1 MAACHETGHI
11 YGQGGK
17 ILSTYHL
24 QRVINPESIA
34 VIGASPKKGS
44 VGATVME
51 NLMTGGFKGNI
62 FPVNPKY
69 DTVMGLKA
77 FKNIKTLPRHIDLL
91 VIAVPVSIVPGILEA
106 CTGKDM
112 GGAVIICAGD
122 ESVDHGIGTTRKI
135 KDISQKTG
143 LRIIGPDSVGIV
155 NTNLCLNASFMHRMP
170 LKGKIAFLS
179 QSGAVCTAVL
189 DMALREN
196 IGFSHFVSLG
206 SMPDVCFADMIDF
219 LGSSPDVES
228 IIMYVEHLS
237 GIRNFMSAA
246 RAVSRVKP
254 MIALKS
260 GRSGSDGPIFEDD
273 LYDAAFKRAGILRVT
288 DFEALFDCVEF
299 LARQERPK
307 GSRLAIVSNAA
318 GIGVMARDALAG
330 YRLLP
335 AALSQE
341 TMNALDDLLKGHW
354 SRTNPIDL
362 LGESFRYHYVETVKI
377 CMNAPEIDGLL
388 LLNSPLGTYDSLSV
402 AKQLAEI
409 LKDSSC
415 PVFTSWMGG
424 LDRDDSREVFNRA
437 GITTYETPERAV
449 RAFVNLYQFGRNMA
463 LLQEIP
469 YRTDKRL
476 EINRPKAREIMD
488 QAILSGNSRLSDL
501 LAKDL
506 ISSYGIPVVSSKTRL
521 PADYELTIS
530 AVRHK
535 DFGPVI
541 RFGMGGIMTDVIKDV
556 SIALPPLN
564 RILARRAIEETQ
576 ISRVFDGY
584 CGIEKL
590 DIELLEEILIRM
602 SRLVTDFPEIK
613 EVDINPVKVVKGKMM
628 AAHGR
633 VIVEGTDEKAASHLI
648 ISPYPFRQEKTFR
661 LKDGTKIFFRPVRPS
676 DARQMI
682 DLFDDLSP
690 ETIYLRFFSPIKR
703 ISRSMLIK
711 LTQIDYDR
719 EIALLAFAGPKQERK
734 LLGVA
739 RIIFVPDG
747 RQAEFAIVLADAW
760 QGKGIGNRLLH
771 HALACAASY
780 GIEEVWGPVISTNTG
795 MLRLGEKLGFRIER
809 DMDSAEYKLTINL
822 AGLIKQ

>member
-1 MAACHETGHI
+1 M
-11 YGQGGK
+11 
-17 ILSTYHL
+17 S
-24 QRVINPESIA
+24 VA
-34 VIGASPKKGS
+34 VIGASLKKGS
-44 VGATVME
+44 VGAAVME
-51 NLMTGGFKGNI
+51 NLVTGGFKGSI

-69 DTVMGLKA
+69 DTVMGLET
-77 FKNIKTLPRHIDLL
+77 FKNVEDLPGQIDLA
-91 VIAVPVSIVPGILEA
+91 VIATPMPTIPGILEA
-106 CTGKDM
+106 CAEKKM
-112 GGAVIICAGD
+112 GGAVIISAGED
-122 ESVDHGIGTTRKI
+122 LFGDPGRKTAQKI
-135 KDISQKTG
+135 KDISLKTG

-155 NTNLCLNASFMHRMP
+155 NTNLSLNASFMHRMP
-170 LKGKIAFLS
+170 LIGKIAFLS

-219 LGSSPDVES
+219 LGSLNEVES
-228 IIMYVEHLS
+228 IVMYVEHLS

-260 GRSGSDGPIFEDD
+260 GRSGFDGLISDDD
-273 LYDAAFKRAGILRVT
+273 LYDAAFKRAGILRVN

-299 LARQERPK
+299 LAKQERPK
-307 GSRLAIVSNAA
+307 GPRLAIVSNAA
-318 GIGVMARDALAG
+318 GVGVMAKDALSG
-330 YRLLP
+330 YKLSP
-335 AALSQE
+335 ATLSPA
-341 TMNALDDLLKGHW
+341 TINALEEVLKENW

-362 LGESFRYHYVETVKI
+362 LKDFSHSRYVDVAKI

-388 LLNSPLGTYDSLSV
+388 LLSSPVGTYDTLTI
-402 AKQLAEI
+402 AKKLAEI
-409 LKDSSC
+409 LKTSPC

-424 LDRDDSREVFNRA
+424 LDSDDSRTVFNQA
-437 GITTYETPERAV
+437 GIATYETPERAV
-449 RAFVNLYQFGRNMA
+449 RAFVNLYQFGRNME

-476 EINRPKAREIMD
+476 EIDRPKAREIID
-488 QAILSGNSRLSDL
+488 QGILTGGGKLPDP
-501 LAKDL
+501 LAKEL
-506 ISSYGIPVVSSKTRL
+506 ISSYGIPVVGSGTHPS
-521 PADYELTIS
+521 ADYELTIS

-541 RFGMGGIMTDVIKDV
+541 RFGMGGIMTEVIRDA

-564 RILARRAIEETQ
+564 RLLARRVIEETQ
-576 ISRVFDGY
+576 ISKVFDGY
-584 CGIEKL
+584 RDIEKL
-590 DIELLEEILIRM
+590 DMALLEEILIRI
-602 SRLVTDFPEIK
+602 SRLVTDFPEIR
-613 EVDINPVKVVKGKMM
+613 EVDINPVKVVKGRIM

-633 VIVEGTDEKAASHLI
+633 VILEKTDQKSAAHLI
-648 ISPYPFRQEKTFR
+648 ISPYPFWQEKTGR
-661 LKDGTKIFFRPVRPS
+661 LKDGTDIFFRPVRPS

-703 ISRSMLIK
+703 ISGSMLIK

-719 EIALLAFAGPKQERK
+719 EIALLAFAGPEQERK

-739 RIIFVPDG
+739 RIIFMPDG

-760 QGKGIGNRLLH
+760 QGKGIGKRLLH
-771 HALACAASY
+771 HALVCAASY

-795 MLRLGEKLGFRIER
+795 MLRLGEKLGFHVER
-809 DMDSAEYKLTINL
+809 DLDSAEYKLTIEL
-822 AGLIKQ
+822 SKLDRKG

>member
-1 MAACHETGHI
+1 M
-11 YGQGGK
+11 
-17 ILSTYHL
+17 STYHL

-34 VIGASPKKGS
+34 VIGASPKKGR
-44 VGATVME
+44 VGEAVME
-51 NLMTGGFKGNI
+51 NLLTGGFKGNI

-77 FKNIKTLPRHIDLL
+77 FKNVKNLPRHIDLS
-91 VIAVPVSIVPGILEA
+91 VIATPMSTIPRILEVCA
-106 CTGKDM
+106 EKEM
-112 GGAVIICAGD
+112 GGAVIISAMDGMSID
-122 ESVDHGIGTTRKI
+122 YGIKTARKI
-135 KDISQKTG
+135 KDISRKTG

-155 NTNLCLNASFMHRMP
+155 NTNLSLNASFMHRMP

-219 LGSSPDVES
+219 LGSSNEVES
-228 IIMYVEHLS
+228 IVMYVEHLS

-246 RAVSRVKP
+246 RAVSRIKP
-254 MIALKS
+254 MIVLKS
-260 GRSGSDGPIFEDD
+260 GRSGSEGPISEDD
-273 LYDAAFKRAGILRVT
+273 LYDAAFKRAGILRVN

-299 LARQERPK
+299 LAKQERPK

-318 GIGVMARDALAG
+318 GIGVMAKDALVG
-330 YRLLP
+330 YRLMP
-335 AALSQE
+335 ATLSQE
-341 TMNALDDLLKGHW
+341 TVNTLEALLKGNW

-362 LGESFRYHYVETVKI
+362 LRESFRNHYVDAAKI
-377 CMNAPEIDGLL
+377 CMNAPEVDGLL
-388 LLNSPLGTYDSLSV
+388 LLNSPVGTFDSLPV
-402 AKQLAEI
+402 ARQLAEI
-409 LKDSSC
+409 LKTSSC

-424 LDRDDSREVFNRA
+424 LDRDDSRAVFNKA
-437 GITTYETPERAV
+437 GIATYETPERAV

-476 EINRPKAREIMD
+476 EINRSKAREIID
-488 QAILSGNSRLSDL
+488 QAILSGGGRLSDH

-506 ISSYGIPVVSSKTRL
+506 VSSYGIPVASNRMQS

-530 AVRHK
+530 AIRHE

-556 SIALPPLN
+556 SMALPPLN
-564 RILARRAIEETQ
+564 RILARRVIEETQ
-576 ISRVFDGY
+576 ISKVFEGY
-584 CGIEKL
+584 GNIEKI
-590 DIELLEEILIRM
+590 DMESLEEILIRM
-602 SRLVTDFPEIK
+602 SRLVTDFPEIR
-613 EVDINPVKVVKGKMM
+613 EVDINPVKVIKGRMM

-633 VIVEGTDEKAASHLI
+633 VIVEKTDLKSASHLI
-648 ISPYPFRQEKTFR
+648 ISPYPFWQEKTFR
-661 LKDGTKIFFRPVRPS
+661 LKDGTELFFRPVRPS
-676 DARQMI
+676 DAQQMI

-719 EIALLAFAGPKQERK
+719 EIALLAFAGPEQERK

-739 RIIFVPDG
+739 RIIFLPDG
-747 RQAEFAIVLADAW
+747 KQAEFAIVLADAW
-760 QGKGIGNRLLH
+760 QGKGIGKTLLH
-771 HALACAASY
+771 HALVCAVSY
-780 GIEEVWGPVISTNTG
+780 GIEEVWGSVISTNTG
-795 MLRLGEKLGFRIER
+795 MIRLGESLGFNIKR
-809 DMDSAEYKLTINL
+809 DMDSAEYRLTIEL
-822 AGLIKQ
+822 SKLDRKG

>member
-1 MAACHETGHI
+1 M
-11 YGQGGK
+11 
-17 ILSTYHL
+17 STYHL
-24 QRVINPESIA
+24 HRVMNPNSIA
-34 VIGASPKKGS
+34 VIGASLKKGS
-44 VGATVME
+44 VGAAVME
-51 NLMTGGFKGNI
+51 NLVTGGFKGDI

-69 DTVMGLKA
+69 ETVMGLPVA
-77 FKNIKTLPRHIDLL
+77 STINDLPPHIDLC
-91 VIAVPVSIVPGILEA
+91 VIATPMSTIPGLLEVCA
-106 CTGKDM
+106 QKEI
-112 GGAVIICAGD
+112 GGAVIISAGD
-122 ESVDHGIGTTRKI
+122 DISKPQGIKTAQTI
-135 KDISQKTG
+135 KDISLRTG

-155 NTNLCLNASFMHRMP
+155 NTHLCLNASFMHRMP

-189 DMALREN
+189 DMALQEN

-219 LGSSPDVES
+219 LGSLNEVES
-228 IIMYVEHLS
+228 IVMYVEQLS

-246 RAVSRVKP
+246 RAVSRIKP

-260 GRSGSDGPIFEDD
+260 GRSGPDSPVSEDHV
-273 LYDAAFKRAGILRVT
+273 YDAAFKRAGILRVD

-299 LARQERPK
+299 LAKQKRPK
-307 GSRLAIVSNAA
+307 GSNIAIVSNAA
-318 GIGVMARDALAG
+318 GIGVMATDALAG

-335 AALSQE
+335 ARLSQK
-341 TMNALDDLLKGHW
+341 TMNTLENLLKDNW

-362 LGESFRYHYVETVKI
+362 LRESSRNHYVEAAKI
-377 CMNAPEIDGLL
+377 CMNDPEMDGLL
-388 LLNSPLGTYDSLSV
+388 LLNSPVGTYDTLPIAV
-402 AKQLAEI
+402 ELAEI
-409 LKDSSC
+409 LKTSPC
-415 PVFTSWMGG
+415 PVFTAWMGG
-424 LDRDDSREVFNRA
+424 LDSEDSRTVFNRA
-437 GITTYETPERAV
+437 GIATYETPERAV
-449 RAFVNLYQFGRNMA
+449 RAFVNLYQFGRNME

-476 EINRPKAREIMD
+476 EIDRSKAREIID
-488 QAILSGNSRLSDL
+488 QALASGGGRLLDHQ
-501 LAKDL
+501 AKDL
-506 ISSYGIPVVSSKTRL
+506 VSSYGIPVTGGEMQN
-521 PADYELTIS
+521 PADYELSIS

-541 RFGMGGIMTDVIKDV
+541 RFGMGGVMTDVINDA
-556 SIALPPLN
+556 SLALPPLN
-564 RILARRAIEETQ
+564 RLLARRAIEETR
-576 ISRVFDGY
+576 ISKMFEGY
-584 CGIEKL
+584 R
-590 DIELLEEILIRM
+590 DIKKIDLEVLEEILIRM
-602 SRLVTDFPEIK
+602 SRLVTDFPEIR
-613 EVDINPVKVVKGKMM
+613 EADINPVKVVKGKVM
-628 AAHGR
+628 AAHGC
-633 VIVEGTDEKAASHLI
+633 VIVERTDLKAASHLI
-648 ISPYPFRQEKTFR
+648 ISPYPFWQEKTFR
-661 LKDGTKIFFRPVRPS
+661 LKDGTDIFVRPGRPS
-676 DARQMI
+676 DAQQMI

-719 EIALLAFAGPKQERK
+719 EIALIAFTGSEQERK

-809 DMDSAEYKLTINL
+809 DMDSAEYRL
-822 AGLIKQ
+822 AIELSQLDKKG